1 MRGVQA
7 ALLTLALLAGPM
19 LAGCAGGDSGLTV
32 FAAASLRDTLTALQ
46 SAYAVEDATSI
57 TLSFGGSNAL
67 RVQIEQ
73 GAPADLFLSA
83 DADEAQQLGAAGRVD
98 GGTVDFARNHVVL
111 VTPPHGS
118 RVRSWTDLAE
128 PGVKVIGAVADVPI
142 QRYADELVALLA
154 RQPEAPAGYAAAVAR
169 NVVSREDNVATVL
182 ARIQLGEGDAAFVY
196 ASDALANT
204 VTTLPLPDDV
214 NVAAT
219 YVGAAVKGGN
229 TSAAHR
235 FLDWLR
241 DPDAQAILAR
251 YGFSAR

>member
-1 MRGVQA
+1 VTRRVQA

-19 LAGCAGGDSGLTV
+19 LAGCAANADGGLTV
-32 FAAASLRDTLTALQ
+32 FAAASLRDALTALQ
-46 SAYAVEDATSI
+46 KAYGPLTTS
-57 TLSFGGSNAL
+57 LGGSNAL

-73 GAPADLFLSA
+73 GAPADVFLSA
-83 DADEAQQLGAAGRVD
+83 DAAEAQQLDAAGRVD
-98 GGTVDFARNHVVL
+98 GATVDFAHNHVVL

-118 RVRSWTDLAE
+118 RVGSWTDLAE
-128 PGVKVIGAVADVPI
+128 PGVKLIGAVADVPI
-142 QRYADELVALLA
+142 QRYADGLVALLA
-154 RQPEAPAGYAAAVAR
+154 REPEAPAGYADAVAR

-196 ASDALANT
+196 ASDAMAGT
-204 VTTLPLPDDV
+204 VTTLPLPEDV

-241 DPDAQAILAR
+241 DRDAQAVLAR

>member
-1 MRGVQA
+1 MRRVQA

-19 LAGCAGGDSGLTV
+19 LAGCAGGNAGLTV
-32 FAAASLRDTLTALQ
+32 YAAPSLRDALTALQ
-46 SAYAVEDATSI
+46 SAYAAEDPTPI
-57 TLSFGGSNAL
+57 TLSLGGSNAL

-83 DADEAQQLGAAGRVD
+83 DVDEARQLDAAGRVD
-98 GGTVDFARNHVVL
+98 GETVDFAHNHVVL
-111 VTPPHGS
+111 VTPQDGS
-118 RVRSWTDLAE
+118 RVGGWTDLAK
-128 PGVKVIGAVADVPI
+128 PGVKLIGAVAEVPI

-154 RQPEAPAGYAAAVAR
+154 RRPEAPAGYAAAVAR

-196 ASDALANT
+196 ASDALAGT
-204 VTTLPLPDDV
+204 VSTLPLPEDV

-229 TSAAHR
+229 AGAAHR

-241 DPDAQAILAR
+241 GPDAQAILAR